1 LKILYF
7 SRDFNVHDER
17 FLKALAKTGHQIFFL
32 RLEKRAC
39 IQPQNNGMKDGALPA
54 GVTPVTWAGGQAD
67 YSDDLEP
74 HLLTDLKRVIDQVQP
89 DLIQAGPLHLSAY
102 LAARCGFQPLVSMSW
117 GYDLL
122 YDAPRSAKIRQAIR
136 FTLENSATMV
146 GDCNTIRQLAISY
159 GMPDERIV
167 IFPWGIDLEHF
178 SPAPKAVGQTV
189 SSTKEFVILSTRGW
203 EPIYGVEEIARAFV
217 QAAAHRP
224 ELRLVMLGSGSQA
237 VLIQKILGD
246 GGVLDKV
253 QFPGQVDQTRLP
265 GYYQSA
271 DLYISASHSD
281 GTSISLLEA
290 LACGKPVIVSDI
302 PGNRE
307 WIEQG
312 NQGWL
317 YPEGDAGALAEAIL
331 TALKQR
337 EKLFEM
343 GRSARRLAEQR
354 ADWTKNFPELFKA
367 YQIALNVPNA
377 RTES

>member
-1 LKILYF
+1 
-7 SRDFNVHDER
+7 
-17 FLKALAKTGHQIFFL
+17 
-32 RLEKRAC
+32 
-39 IQPQNNGMKDGALPA
+39 MKDGALPA

-136 FTLENSATMV
+136 FTLENSAAMV

-167 IFPWGIDLEHF
+167 TFPWGIDLEHF
-178 SPAPKAVGQTV
+178 SPADAPTPGDQIV
-189 SSTKEFVILSTRGW
+189 SSRKEFVILSTRGW

-354 ADWTKNFPELFKA
+354 ADWTKNFPELFKT

-377 RTES
+377 RIES